1 MAYLNPKVYL
11 NGLSSE
17 LEGDV
22 FIALTKTAI
31 TNSTLKASDIVAIS
45 EIRKNLGTTAINNE
59 LVSKQSEYSGNNIA
73 NYASSSKVLTIN
85 NVGYSRTLSLVGSDD
100 SGSATNFAICKLGS
114 DTGENK
120 IAYTGAYFFGPTC
133 AESST
138 YEVVIAGALSQTATL
153 NSNSNFMFS
162 GASITFEETDINN

>member
-17 LEGDV
+17 LEGNV
-22 FIALTKTAI
+22 FIALTNTAI
-31 TNSTLKASDIVAIS
+31 ANDILKASDIVAIS
-45 EIRKNLGTTAINNE
+45 EIRKSLGTTAINNE
-59 LVSKQSEYSGNNIA
+59 LVSAQSKCSGNNIA
-73 NYASSSKVLTIN
+73 NYNSKVLTIN
-85 NVGYSRTLSLVGSDD
+85 NIGYSRTLSLVNSDNG
-100 SGSATNFAICKLGS
+100 GSATNFAICKLGS
-114 DTGENK
+114 DNGENK
-120 IAYTGAYFFGPTC
+120 VAYTGAYFFGPIC
-133 AESST
+133 AEDSD

>member
-17 LEGDV
+17 LKDDV

-31 TNSTLKASDIVAIS
+31 TNSTLNTSNIVAIS
-45 EIRKNLGTTAINNE
+45 EIRKGLGTTAVNNE
-59 LVSKQSEYSGNNIA
+59 QTSEQFEYSGNNIA
-73 NYASSSKVLTIN
+73 NYDSKVLTIN

-100 SGSATNFAICKLGS
+100 SGSATNFAICKLGNNI
-114 DTGENK
+114 GENK
-120 IAYTGAYFFGPTC
+120 IAYTGAYFFGPKC
-133 AESST
+133 AKNSS